1 MYELDSLV
9 TKSCIV
15 LVEQQQLG
23 VVVVAGCCWLRVA
36 AMLEPRSGQ
45 TVVIAD
51 LCPACELV
59 MVGGGGADNAFLAGN
74 TTTTTAGTAQH
85 GKQPAVSCTRCCCW

>member
-1 MYELDSLV
+1 ML
-9 TKSCIV
+9 
-15 LVEQQQLG
+15 EQQQLG
-23 VVVVAGCCWLRVA
+23 VVVAGCCWLRVA

-59 MVGGGGADNAFLAGN
+59 VVGGGGRQCIPGRQHDHDDDGRH
-74 TTTTTAGTAQH
+74 GTAWQ
-85 GKQPAVSCTRCCCW
+85 ATSCELYPVLLLVVTRLN

>member
-1 MYELDSLV
+1 MLEHRV
-9 TKSCIV
+9 I
-15 LVEQQQLG
+15 EHQQLG

-51 LCPACELV
+51 LCPACELL
-59 MVGGGGADNAFLAGN
+59 GGGGADNAFLAGN
-74 TTTTTAGTAQH
+74 TTTTAGTAQH
-85 GKQPAVSCTRCCCW
+85 GKQPAVSCTRSVLLLVVTRLN